1 MGFIFFKEEI
11 MKKIIFAIVVSLA
24 VCSAFANESLTS
36 VGVGIPIMH
45 YKWNDVEENGNG
57 VQFALKEHYIFDN
70 GFSLVADLGLG
81 NMKIKDYYSITWY
94 NSSGGYMYSEL
105 QDGKAFYLNFDI
117 GAGYALLNYQKFK
130 LVLSAL
136 AGIGFQKY
144 NKELTLDETT
154 DKFVTF
160 DAGLDLYCAFKFT
173 QHFGAFVS
181 CKGMYS
187 IGKGKEKYE
196 LKSYISQTF
205 EEKWKLNGFMITPS
219 AGLVICF

>member
-1 MGFIFFKEEI
+1 MR
-11 MKKIIFAIVVSLA
+11 KIIFALFASLV

-36 VGVGIPIMH
+36 VGVGIPIMR
-45 YKWNDVEENGNG
+45 YNWNNVDENGNG

-94 NSSGGYMYSEL
+94 ANNGNYVRSEL
-105 QDGKAFYLNFDI
+105 EDGKAFYLNFDI

-136 AGIGFQKY
+136 TGIGFQKY

-154 DKFVTF
+154 DKFITF
-160 DAGLDLYCAFKFT
+160 DVGLDLYGAFKFAE
-173 QHFGAFVS
+173 HFGAFVS

-187 IGKGKEKYE
+187 IGKGKREYVS
-196 LKSYISQTF
+196 KSYRAQSF
-205 EEKWKLNGFMITPS
+205 DEKWKLNGFMITPS
-219 AGLVICF
+219 AGFVICF